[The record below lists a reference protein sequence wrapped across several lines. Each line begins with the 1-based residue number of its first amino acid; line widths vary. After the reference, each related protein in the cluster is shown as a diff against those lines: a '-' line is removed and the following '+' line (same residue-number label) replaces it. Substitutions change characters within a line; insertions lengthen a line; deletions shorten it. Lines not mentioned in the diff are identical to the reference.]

1 MSRSGCLVPL
11 IVLIAAIPVGFV
23 YLPGS
28 VPIVLL
34 AIMLGVHAV
43 RRAAEDERRRF
54 REERARFQSITEPV
68 GAAWRALLAAEG
80 LGAHVAALA
89 PHVRPAVRV
98 TTQKTDTLPPGTSH
112 FGGRPDLPEDL
123 VWPRVDG
130 RPLAFLA
137 QIDLADVARVQPA
150 GPLRAGHL
158 WFFYDAKEQ
167 PWGFDASHA
176 GGSRVL
182 FRGPGTV
189 LQPSAAPPDATE
201 TFPLCALTF
210 EAYEDPPGLDNETPP
225 IPLEEAAD
233 EAYRAIRSFLS
244 SGIGGTA
251 HKLLGH
257 ADPIQGPMEPE
268 CIRLAGAGD
277 WTLLL
282 QLESDDTAGM
292 SWGDLGRLYFW
303 IRRTDLAAGRFDRI
317 WTLLQCH

>member
-1 MSRSGCLVPL
+1 VP
-11 IVLIAAIPVGFV
+11 V
-23 YLPGS
+23 
-28 VPIVLL
+28 VLL
-34 AIMLGVHAV
+34 AILLGVHAV

-54 REERARFQSITEPV
+54 REERARFQSIAEPV
-68 GAAWRALLAAEG
+68 GGAWRALLAAEG
-80 LGAHVAALA
+80 LGAHVGALA

-98 TTQKTDTLPPGTSH
+98 TAQKADALPAGTSH
-112 FGGRPDLPEDL
+112 FGGRPDLPDDL

-137 QIDLADVARVQPA
+137 QIDLADVARVQPG
-150 GPLRAGHL
+150 GPLISGHL

-176 GGSRVL
+176 GGSRVS
-182 FRGPGTV
+182 FRAQGTE
-189 LQPSAAPPDATE
+189 LRPSPAPPDADK

-210 EAYEDPPGLDNETPP
+210 EAYEDVPGLDTEPPP
-225 IPLEEAAD
+225 IQLEEAAS
-233 EAYRAIRSFLS
+233 ETYRAIRGFLS

-268 CIRLAGAGD
+268 CSRVAGTGD

-303 IRRTDLAAGRFDRI
+303 IRTTDLAAGRFDRI